1 MIERSLRHGVQP
13 PVRRRLRRVV
23 AGCAAAVSL
32 LLATGCT
39 SGERSAETPAAAPG
53 GAFPV
58 TLESA
63 LGPTTI
69 SHAPQRVITLGWG
82 STEVALALGVT
93 PVAVPNM
100 KSDSGTDDPVL
111 PWVRDKLGSATP
123 EVFEATSKSMPYEKI
138 AALRPDV
145 ILAVQ
150 SGVTADQFAKLSAI
164 APTVGYPGKPWQ
176 TGWQDQTRLVGKALG
191 KEKEA
196 AALVDNT
203 NAQLAQARSEHPEF
217 AGKTAAVFSA
227 IKPDGLNVY
236 LATDPRIE
244 LLQTLGFTPL
254 PELAQLRQQ
263 TDPSKFA
270 ADVSWENIPRY
281 NPDVLLSWYLQ
292 PALQTSVEANPIFRS
307 LAAVKANSYVALTDP
322 PMVYAISA
330 PNVLNIPW
338 LVTHA
343 LPKLSTAAHGTR

>member
-1 MIERSLRHGVQP
+1 MLESPLRTRP
-13 PVRRRLRRVV
+13 ELPSRRRVLRAV
-23 AGCAAAVSL
+23 AGCAAAVSV

-39 SGERSAETPAAAPG
+39 SGGQATDTSSAPAG

-58 TLESA
+58 TIGSA
-63 LGPTTI
+63 LGPATI
-69 SHAPQRVITLGWG
+69 PSAPKRVVTLGWG

-93 PVAVPNM
+93 PVGIPNM
-100 KSDSGTDDPVL
+100 KSDSGSDDPVM

-123 EVFEATSKSMPYEKI
+123 ETFEATSKSMPYEKI

-176 TGWQDQTRLVGKALG
+176 TSWQDQTMLAGKALG
-191 KEKEA
+191 KESEA
-196 AALVDNT
+196 TALVADA
-203 NAQLAQARSEHPEF
+203 NAQLAQARSQHPEF
-217 AGKTAAVFSA
+217 AGKTATVVSA
-227 IKPDGLNVY
+227 TKPDGLNVY
-236 LATDPRIE
+236 LDTDPRIE
-244 LLQTLGFTPL
+244 LLKTLGFTPL

-263 TDPSKFA
+263 TDSAKFA
-270 ADVSWENIPRY
+270 AEVSWENIPRY
-281 NPDVLLSWYLQ
+281 NPDVLLTWFLQ

-307 LAAVKANSYVALTDP
+307 LTAVKGNAYVALTDP
-322 PMVYAISA
+322 PLVYAISA

-338 LVTHA
+338 LIAHA
-343 LPKLSTAAHGTR
+343 LPKLSAAAHATP